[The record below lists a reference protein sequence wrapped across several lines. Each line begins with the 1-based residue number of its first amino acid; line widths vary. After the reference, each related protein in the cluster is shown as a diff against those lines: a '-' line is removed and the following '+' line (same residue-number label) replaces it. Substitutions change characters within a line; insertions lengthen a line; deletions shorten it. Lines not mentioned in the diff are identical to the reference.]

1 MDPKNWELEF
11 ETGYT
16 FEFVYKA
23 KPSISLKIT
32 ASSEKEAWKILS
44 QLK

>member
-1 MDPKNWELEF
+1 MDPKNWEIEF
-11 ETGYT
+11 QTGYT

-32 ASSEKEAWKILS
+32 ANSEKEAWKILS
-44 QLK
+44 HLK